1 MTNALAHSPP
11 LHAAGPVEALRA
23 VLATSAFRFDRQPIV
38 ALPGVAIA
46 GFELLARFDLP
57 YPVATLVEAAET
69 ANLVEKIDLAAAR
82 AALAARDRGAQFY
95 SVNVSAR
102 SLASASFGARLAHT
116 IAAADGGGRGLIVEL
131 TETAKLEN
139 LSIAADT
146 LHRLRALGCQVW
158 LDDFGEGFGAL
169 EYLRAL
175 PADAVK
181 LRAHAGDWLLGPLVR
196 MVGELGLSAI
206 VEMIETEAQARA
218 AAQAGAAFGQGYLFG
233 RPQRW
238 SEKTAIAIGA

>member
-1 MTNALAHSPP
+1 MSTARAFSQISSI
-11 LHAAGPVEALRA
+11 AGPVEALSA
-23 VLATSAFRFDRQPIV
+23 ALAAGAFRFDRQPIV
-38 ALPGVAIA
+38 ALPGVTVA
-46 GFELLARFDLP
+46 GYELLARFDLP
-57 YPVATLVEAAET
+57 FPVADLVAAAEA

-82 AALAARDRGAQFY
+82 AALAAPDRASAFY

-102 SLASASFGARLAHT
+102 SLASSVFGARLAQM
-116 IAAADGGGRGLIVEL
+116 IASAPGAGHGLIIEL
-131 TETAKLEN
+131 TETAKLED
-139 LSIAADT
+139 LSAAGDT
-146 LHRLRALGCQVW
+146 LHRLRGLGCQVW

-169 EYLRAL
+169 AYLRAL

-196 MVGELGLSAI
+196 MVGELGLAAI
-206 VEMIETEAQARA
+206 VEMIETDAQARA

-238 SEKTAIAIGA
+238 ADKPSHAIGA

>member
-1 MTNALAHSPP
+1 MTNAPAHASP
-11 LHAAGPVEALRA
+11 HQAASPIEALRA
-23 VLATSAFRFDRQPIV
+23 VLATGSFRFDRQPIV
-38 ALPGVAIA
+38 AMPGVAVA

-57 YPVATLVEAAET
+57 YPVATLVEAAEA

-82 AALAARDRGAQFY
+82 AALAARDRGEYFY

-102 SLASASFGARLAHT
+102 SLACASFGARLAQS
-116 IAAADGGGRGLIVEL
+116 IACTHGGGHGLIIEL
-131 TETAKLEN
+131 TETAKLDH
-139 LSIAADT
+139 LPTAADT
-146 LHRLRALGCQVW
+146 LHRLRGLGCQVW

-169 EYLRAL
+169 EYLRTL

-196 MVGELGLSAI
+196 MVGELGLAVI
-206 VEMIETEAQARA
+206 VEMIETETQART

-238 SEKTAIAIGA
+238 SDKPALAIGA